1 MIVLKL
7 KDIDKFDSNKGER
20 RLLVVCNPC
29 ASWNFSEK
37 NLKEISEKLNA
48 EVSRQVMVCN
58 YKISGIDSI
67 AYDKI
72 FGLMCGA
79 GIQVLA
85 EILGREVIP
94 IVDTLGIGVKKNS
107 EVEIYCSGCGN
118 CRLEETLSICTV
130 ARCAKSLAN
139 GPCGG
144 VHDAKCEVD
153 NKECVWISVYEKA
166 KSLDRIDDLLKNQ

>member
-7 KDIDKFDSNKGER
+7 KDISKFDSNKGER

-29 ASWNFSEK
+29 ASWNFSETQI
-37 NLKEISEKLNA
+37 KELSEKLNA
-48 EVSRQVMVCN
+48 EISRQRMICN
-58 YKISGIDSI
+58 YEISGIDPR

-79 GIQVLA
+79 GVQVLA
-85 EILGREVIP
+85 EILDREVIP
-94 IVDTLGIGVKKNS
+94 IVDTLGIGVKKNNG
-107 EVEIYCSGCGN
+107 VEIYCSGCGN
-118 CRLEETLSICTV
+118 CRLEETFGICTV

-153 NKECVWISVYEKA
+153 DKECVWISIFEKA
-166 KSLDRIDDLLKNQ
+166 KSLDKVADLLKNP